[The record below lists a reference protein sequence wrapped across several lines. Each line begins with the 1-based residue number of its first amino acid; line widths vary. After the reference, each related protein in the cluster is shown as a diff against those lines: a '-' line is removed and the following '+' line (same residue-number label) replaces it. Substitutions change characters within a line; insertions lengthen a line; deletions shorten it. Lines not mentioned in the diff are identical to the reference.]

1 MNALSGVATL
11 ETAASSRV
19 VQLSDTHLMRELGG
33 QLVGIDTDRS
43 LAAVCRLVAAQGPV
57 DALLLTGDLAGDEAE
72 EAYGRLEEALAP
84 LGVPSF
90 WLPGNHDAVWSD
102 DHPLKSHFKRTVQ
115 LPHWDILMLNTQH
128 PGVVAGFL
136 AGAEIQALEQ
146 AVDEAQRTGR
156 PLLVAT
162 HHPLMPVGCAWL
174 DEIGAEN
181 AQAALARLAP
191 LGERAVVISGHVHQ
205 DSAQTYQGVQCLTVP
220 STCIQFAPNS
230 TDFQVD
236 ARAPGCRMLT
246 LHESGA
252 WATTVLRV
260 TDEKFAVDLNSPGY
274 A

>member
-11 ETAASSRV
+11 NTAASSRV
-19 VQLSDTHLMRELGG
+19 VQLSDTHLMREPGG

-43 LAAVCRLVAAQGPV
+43 LAAVCRLVATLGPI

-72 EAYGRLEEALAP
+72 DAYGRLDEALAP

-90 WLPGNHDAVWSD
+90 WLPGNHDAIWSA
-102 DHPLKSHFKRTVQ
+102 DHPLRSHFKRTVQ
-115 LPHWDILMLNTQH
+115 LPHWDILMLSTQH
-128 PGVVAGFL
+128 PGAVAGYL
-136 AGAEIQALEQ
+136 GGSELEALEQ
-146 AVDEAQRTGR
+146 AADHAQTTGR

-181 AQAALARLAP
+181 APEALQRLAP
-191 LGERAVVISGHVHQ
+191 LGEKAVVISGHVHQ
-205 DSAQTYQGVQCLTVP
+205 DAVQEYQGVQCLTVP

-230 TDFQVD
+230 ADFQVD
-236 ARAPGCRMLT
+236 AQAPGCRMLT
-246 LHESGA
+246 LHESGEWETA
-252 WATTVLRV
+252 VLRV
-260 TDEKFAVDLNSPGY
+260 TDETFAVDLDSPGY

>member
-1 MNALSGVATL
+1 MSALSGVATL
-11 ETAASSRV
+11 NTAASSRV
-19 VQLSDTHLMRELGG
+19 VQLSDTHLMREPGG

-43 LAAVCRLVAAQGPV
+43 LSAVCRLVASLGPI

-236 ARAPGCRMLT
+236 AQAPGCRMLT

-252 WATTVLRV
+252 WETTVLRV

>member
-19 VQLSDTHLMRELGG
+19 VQLSDTHLMREAGG

-43 LAAVCRLVAAQGPV
+43 LAAVCRLVAAQGPI
-57 DALLLTGDLAGDEAE
+57 DALLLTGDLSGDEAE
-72 EAYGRLEEALAP
+72 EAYGRLDEALAP

-115 LPHWDILMLNTQH
+115 LPHWDILLLNTQH
-128 PGVVAGFL
+128 SGVVAGRL
-136 AGAEIQALEQ
+136 ADPEIQALEQ
-146 AVDEAQRTGR
+146 AVDHAQTTGR

-181 AQAALARLAP
+181 AQAALQRLAP
-191 LGERAVVISGHVHQ
+191 LDEKAVVISGHVHQ

-230 TDFQVD
+230 EDFQVD
-236 ARAPGCRMLT
+236 AQAPGCRMLT

-252 WATTVLRV
+252 WETTVLRV
-260 TDEKFAVDLNSPGY
+260 TDETFAVDLNSPGY

>member
-236 ARAPGCRMLT
+236 AQAPGCRMLT

-252 WATTVLRV
+252 WETTVLRV

>member
-11 ETAASSRV
+11 ETAATSRV

-43 LAAVCRLVAAQGPV
+43 LAAVCRLVAAQAPV

-72 EAYGRLEEALAP
+72 EAYGRLDEALAP

-102 DHPLKSHFKRTVQ
+102 DHPLRLHFKRMVQ

-128 PGVVAGFL
+128 PGVVAGHL
-136 AGAEIQALEQ
+136 ADLEIQALEQ
-146 AVDEAQRTGR
+146 AVDRAQTTGR

-162 HHPLMPVGCAWL
+162 HHPLMPVGSAWL

-181 AQAALARLAP
+181 AQAALERLAP
-191 LGERAVVISGHVHQ
+191 LGEKAVVISGHVHQ

-230 TDFQVD
+230 ADFQVD
-236 ARAPGCRMLT
+236 AQAPGCRMLT
-246 LHESGA
+246 LYESGA
-252 WATTVLRV
+252 WDTTVLRV
-260 TDEKFAVDLNSPGY
+260 TDETFAVDLNSPGY

>member
-136 AGAEIQALEQ
+136 TGAEIQALEQ

-236 ARAPGCRMLT
+236 AQAPGCRMLT

-252 WATTVLRV
+252 WETTVLRV

>member
-11 ETAASSRV
+11 NTAASSRV
-19 VQLSDTHLMRELGG
+19 VQLSDTHLMREPGG

-43 LAAVCRLVAAQGPV
+43 LAAVCRLVATLGPI

-72 EAYGRLEEALAP
+72 EAYGRLDEALAP

-90 WLPGNHDAVWSD
+90 WLPGNHDAVWSAD
-102 DHPLKSHFKRTVQ
+102 NPLRSHFKRTVQ

-128 PGVVAGFL
+128 PGAVAGYFTIQ
-136 AGAEIQALEQ
+136 EIEALEQ
-146 AVDEAQRTGR
+146 AIDHARTTGR

-181 AQAALARLAP
+181 AREALQRLAP
-191 LGERAVVISGHVHQ
+191 LGEQALVISGHVHQ
-205 DSAQTYQGVQCLTVP
+205 DAVQEYQGVQCLTVP

-230 TDFQVD
+230 VDFQVD
-236 ARAPGCRMLT
+236 AQAPGCRMLT
-246 LHESGA
+246 LHESGEWETA
-252 WATTVLRV
+252 VLRV
-260 TDEKFAVDLNSPGY
+260 TDEAFAVDLDSPGY

>member
-11 ETAASSRV
+11 NTVASSRV
-19 VQLSDTHLMRELGG
+19 VQLSDTHLMREPGG

-43 LAAVCRLVAAQGPV
+43 LAAVCRLVATLGPI

-72 EAYGRLEEALAP
+72 EAYGRLDEALAP

-90 WLPGNHDAVWSD
+90 WLPGNHDAVWAD
-102 DHPLKSHFKRTVQ
+102 DHPLRSHFKRTIQ

-128 PGVVAGFL
+128 PGAVAGYL
-136 AGAEIQALEQ
+136 SGSELEALEQ
-146 AVDEAQRTGR
+146 AIGHAQTTGR
-156 PLLVAT
+156 PLLLAT

-181 AQAALARLAP
+181 AREALERLAP
-191 LGERAVVISGHVHQ
+191 LGEKAVVISGHVHQ
-205 DSAQTYQGVQCLTVP
+205 DAAQEYQGVQCLTVP

-230 TDFQVD
+230 ADFQVD
-236 ARAPGCRMLT
+236 AQAPGCRMLT
-246 LHESGA
+246 LHESGEWETA
-252 WATTVLRV
+252 VLRV
-260 TDEKFAVDLNSPGY
+260 TDEVFAVDLNSPGY

>member
-11 ETAASSRV
+11 ETAATSRV
-19 VQLSDTHLMRELGG
+19 VQLSDTHLMREFGG

-43 LAAVCRLVAAQGPV
+43 LAAVCRLVAAEGPV

-72 EAYGRLEEALAP
+72 EAYGRLDEALAP
-84 LGVPSF
+84 MGVPSF

-102 DHPLKSHFKRTVQ
+102 DHPLRSHFKRTVQ

-128 PGVVAGFL
+128 PGVVAGHL
-136 AGAEIQALEQ
+136 ADPEIEVLEQ
-146 AVDEAQRTGR
+146 AVDHAQATGR

-162 HHPLMPVGCAWL
+162 HHPLMPVGSAWL

-181 AQAALARLAP
+181 AQAALERLAP
-191 LGERAVVISGHVHQ
+191 LSEKAVVISGHVHQ

-230 TDFQVD
+230 ADFQVD
-236 ARAPGCRMLT
+236 AQAPGCRMLT

-252 WATTVLRV
+252 WETTVLRV
-260 TDEKFAVDLNSPGY
+260 TDETFAVDLNSPGY

>member
-11 ETAASSRV
+11 NTAASSRV
-19 VQLSDTHLMRELGG
+19 VQLSDTHLMREPGG

-43 LAAVCRLVAAQGPV
+43 LAAVCRLVATLGPI

-72 EAYGRLEEALAP
+72 DAYGRLDEALAP

-90 WLPGNHDAVWSD
+90 WLPGNHDAIWSA
-102 DHPLKSHFKRTVQ
+102 DHPLRSHFKRTVQ

-128 PGVVAGFL
+128 PGAVAGYL
-136 AGAEIQALEQ
+136 GGSELEALEQ
-146 AVDEAQRTGR
+146 AADHARTTGR

-181 AQAALARLAP
+181 AREALQRLAP
-191 LGERAVVISGHVHQ
+191 LGEKAVVISGHVHQ
-205 DSAQTYQGVQCLTVP
+205 DAVQEYQGVQCLTVP

-230 TDFQVD
+230 ADFQVD
-236 ARAPGCRMLT
+236 AQAPGCRMLT
-246 LHESGA
+246 LHESGEWETA
-252 WATTVLRV
+252 VRRV
-260 TDEKFAVDLNSPGY
+260 TDEAFAVALDSPGY

>member
-11 ETAASSRV
+11 NTAATSRV
-19 VQLSDTHLMRELGG
+19 VQLSDTHLMREPGG

-43 LAAVCRLVAAQGPV
+43 LAAVCRLVAALGPI

-72 EAYGRLEEALAP
+72 EAYGRLDEALAP

-102 DHPLKSHFKRTVQ
+102 DHPLRSHFKRTVQ

-128 PGVVAGFL
+128 PGVVAGHL
-136 AGAEIQALEQ
+136 ASSEIAALEQ
-146 AVDEAQRTGR
+146 AVNHAQTTGR

-162 HHPLMPVGCAWL
+162 HHPLLPVGSAWL

-181 AQAALARLAP
+181 GLDALRLLAP
-191 LGERAVVISGHVHQ
+191 LGEQTVVISGHVHQ
-205 DSAQTYQGVQCLTVP
+205 DSAQTYQGVQCLTAP

-230 TDFQVD
+230 ADFRVD
-236 ARAPGCRMLT
+236 AQAPGCRMLT
-246 LHESGA
+246 LHEAGA
-252 WATTVLRV
+252 WETTVLRV
-260 TDEKFAVDLNSPGY
+260 TDETFAVDLNSPGY

>member
-1 MNALSGVATL
+1 MNVLSGVATL
-11 ETAASSRV
+11 NTAASSRV
-19 VQLSDTHLMRELGG
+19 VQLSDTHLMRQPAG

-43 LAAVCRLVAAQGPV
+43 LAAVCRLVATLGPI

-72 EAYGRLEEALAP
+72 EAYDRLDEALAP

-90 WLPGNHDAVWSD
+90 WLPGNHDAVWSEN
-102 DHPLKSHFKRTVQ
+102 HPLQSHFKRTVQ

-128 PGVVAGFL
+128 PGVVAGHL
-136 AGAEIQALEQ
+136 ASSEITALEQ
-146 AVDEAQRTGR
+146 AVNHAQTTGR

-162 HHPLMPVGCAWL
+162 HHPLLPVGCVWL

-181 AQAALARLAP
+181 GLDALRLLAP
-191 LGERAVVISGHVHQ
+191 LGEKAVVISGHVHQ

-230 TDFQVD
+230 ADFQVD
-236 ARAPGCRMLT
+236 AQAPGCRMLT

-252 WATTVLRV
+252 WETAVLRV
-260 TDEKFAVDLNSPGY
+260 TDEAFAVDLDSPGY

>member
-19 VQLSDTHLMRELGG
+19 VQLSDTHLMRESGG

-43 LAAVCRLVAAQGPV
+43 LAAVCRLVAAKGSV
-57 DALLLTGDLAGDEAE
+57 DALLVTGDLAGDEAE
-72 EAYGRLEEALAP
+72 EAYGRLDEALAP

-102 DHPLKSHFKRTVQ
+102 DHPLKSHFKRMVQ
-115 LPHWDILMLNTQH
+115 LPHWDILMLNTQQS
-128 PGVVAGFL
+128 GVVAGHL
-136 AGAEIQALEQ
+136 ADPEIEALEQ
-146 AVDEAQRTGR
+146 AVDHAQTTGR

-162 HHPLMPVGCAWL
+162 HHPLMPVGSAWL
-174 DEIGAEN
+174 DEIGADN
-181 AQAALARLAP
+181 AQAALERLAP
-191 LGERAVVISGHVHQ
+191 LSEKAVVISGHVHQ

-230 TDFQVD
+230 ADFQVD
-236 ARAPGCRMLT
+236 AQAPGCRMLT

-252 WATTVLRV
+252 WETAVLRV
-260 TDEKFAVDLNSPGY
+260 TDEAFAVDLDSPGY

>member
-1 MNALSGVATL
+1 MSALSGVATL
-11 ETAASSRV
+11 NTAASSRV
-19 VQLSDTHLMRELGG
+19 VQLSDTHLMRESGG

-43 LAAVCRLVAAQGPV
+43 LAAVCRLVAAQGSI
-57 DALLLTGDLAGDEAE
+57 DALLLTGDLAGDETE
-72 EAYGRLEEALAP
+72 EAYGRLGEALAP

-102 DHPLKSHFKRTVQ
+102 DHPLRSHFKRMVE

-128 PGVVAGFL
+128 PGVVAGHL
-136 AGAEIQALEQ
+136 AGPEIEALEQ
-146 AVDEAQRTGR
+146 AVDHAQTTGR

-162 HHPLMPVGCAWL
+162 HHPLMPVDCAWL

-181 AQAALARLAP
+181 AREALQRLAP

-205 DSAQTYQGVQCLTVP
+205 EAAHTYHGVQCLTVP

-230 TDFQVD
+230 AYFQVD
-236 ARAPGCRMLT
+236 AQAPGCRMLT
-246 LHESGA
+246 LYESGE
-252 WATTVLRV
+252 WETTVLRV
-260 TDEKFAVDLNSPGY
+260 TDETFAVDLNSQGY

>member
-1 MNALSGVATL
+1 MNVLSGAATL

-33 QLVGIDTDRS
+33 QLVGINTDRS

-72 EAYGRLEEALAP
+72 EAYGRLDEALAP

-102 DHPLKSHFKRTVQ
+102 DHPLKWHFKRTVQ
-115 LPHWDILMLNTQH
+115 LSHWDILMLNTQH
-128 PGVVAGFL
+128 PGVVAGHL
-136 AGAEIQALEQ
+136 ADPEIQALEQ
-146 AVDEAQRTGR
+146 AVDHAQTTGR

-162 HHPLMPVGCAWL
+162 HHPLMPVGSAWL

-181 AQAALARLAP
+181 GQAALERLAP
-191 LGERAVVISGHVHQ
+191 LGEKALVISGHVHQ
-205 DSAQTYQGVQCLTVP
+205 DSALTYQGVQCLTVP

-230 TDFQVD
+230 SDFQVD
-236 ARAPGCRMLT
+236 AQAPGCRMLT

-252 WATTVLRV
+252 WETTVLRV
-260 TDEKFAVDLNSPGY
+260 TDETFAVDLNSPGY

>member
-1 MNALSGVATL
+1 MNALSGVATVN
-11 ETAASSRV
+11 TAASSRV
-19 VQLSDTHLMRELGG
+19 VQLSDTHLMREVGG

-43 LAAVCRLVAAQGPV
+43 LAAVCRLVAAQGPI

-72 EAYGRLEEALAP
+72 EAYARLDAAITP

-102 DHPLKSHFKRTVQ
+102 DHWLKSHFKRTVQ

-128 PGVVAGFL
+128 PGAVAGYL
-136 AGAEIQALEQ
+136 AGSEIEALEQ
-146 AVDEAQRTGR
+146 AVDYAHAMGR

-181 AQAALARLAP
+181 AQAALQRLAP
-191 LGERAVVISGHVHQ
+191 LGEKAVVISGHVHQ
-205 DSAQTYQGVQCLTVP
+205 DSGQAYHGVQCLTVP
-220 STCIQFAPNS
+220 STCIQFAPGS
-230 TDFQVD
+230 AEFQVD
-236 ARAPGCRMLT
+236 AQAPGCRMLT
-246 LHESGA
+246 LHESGEWETA
-252 WATTVLRV
+252 VLRV
-260 TDEKFAVDLNSPGY
+260 TDETFAVDLDSPGY